1 LPRYKTITKLSM
13 QYKKINNL
21 LGWACFA
28 IASITYILTLEPS
41 VSFWDCGEFI
51 SCAFRLQV
59 AHQPGY
65 PLFAMLGKF
74 FSLFSMGD
82 KTKVSYFT
90 NMGSALASGA
100 TIMFLFWTITALA
113 KKMLLAKGEEADN
126 SKLIT
131 IMGGGLVGALTFT
144 FTDTFWFSAVETIV
158 FALSMLCTSVVFW
171 AILKWDAHADEDG
184 ADKWIVFIAYVIGL
198 SIGIHLLNLL
208 TIPAIVLVYYFR
220 RYKNVTTGSA
230 FVAFI
235 VAVLIL
241 VFVQYGIRGYTVE
254 FAAYFDLFFVNS
266 LGMGF
271 GTGAVVFFLILIGLI
286 VLGIWWSIKNNKPA
300 LNLAFLCV
308 AFIYFGYSSFAYIPI
323 RATANTDLDNSHP
336 DNAFTLYGYLNRIQY
351 GETPLLTGP
360 YFDAKATDQTEG
372 SVIYRKGKTKYEN
385 AGRKLNTIYDHTTIL
400 PRMYNTEN
408 TDGSYAQDAQF
419 YRQWLHMGESDAPNF
434 SDNMR
439 WMISWQMGQMYFRY
453 FMWNFVGRTN
463 QLDGQQQMGGF
474 HGYVD
479 GDWTSGVF
487 DGARHLPNTLVHKD
501 AKTPIYAS
509 NAYTPLYALPL
520 ILGIIGLIY
529 HFQRNQR
536 YALIVALLWFFT
548 GLAIVVYVN
557 QPSVQPR
564 ERDYSYVG
572 SFYAF
577 AIWIGIGAMALGDFL
592 KKWTTPKNAA
602 MGATA
607 ICLLLPLLVASKE
620 WGAHDRSTKMTPH
633 DMAYNYLISCPPNA
647 ILFTY
652 GDNDTYSLWY
662 DQEVEGIR
670 PDVRIVNLSLFSGD
684 WYIRQMQNKMNSSE
698 PLPITMPYEKYKE
711 GVRDAIQFYDKKISG
726 YTNVKEVFDFMLNDD
741 TASNAK
747 VQLQSGEYVNYLPTK
762 NFKIDINPDE
772 VIKNGVIP
780 ASQRSLLTD
789 TMKWKYPSN
798 FVTKDNLAF
807 IDILA
812 HNNWKRPI
820 CFTITVGQENMLG
833 LQQYLYKEGFTYH
846 LIPFKVDTASRDQ
859 LGKTNNTVM
868 YDNIMNKFK
877 WGNYKTAKYLDP
889 ESTTMFYPVILS
901 TVIDLTQNLSMDG
914 DKTRALNVLHKY
926 DQEMPDIYPFVDVAR
941 SKYYLV
947 ANAYHLGDIGYANRY
962 VNSIDT
968 YLVDQLNY
976 NYNLLQN
983 SPDNIDT
990 RTVQLGLSLL
1000 NGLNQL
1006 AKENHQTAISNKLQ
1020 SQIKDYEGKF
1030 ASIMGKQ

>member
-1 LPRYKTITKLSM
+1 M
-13 QYKKINNL
+13 QYNKINNL
-21 LGWACFA
+21 LGWLCFV

-51 SCAFRLQV
+51 SCAYRLQV

-74 FSLFSMGD
+74 FSLASMGD
-82 KTKVSYFT
+82 KTKVPYFT

-113 KKMLLAKGEEADN
+113 KKMLLKKDEEADN
-126 SKLIT
+126 TKLIL

-171 AILKWDAHADEDG
+171 AILKWDAHADQPG

-220 RYKNVTTGSA
+220 RAKTVNGGNA
-230 FVAFI
+230 FLAFI
-235 VAVLIL
+235 ASIVIL
-241 VFVQYGIRGYTVE
+241 GLVQYGIRGYTVQ
-254 FAAYFDLFFVNS
+254 FAAYFDLFFVNN

-271 GTGAVVFFLILIGLI
+271 GSGAFVFFILLISLI
-286 VLGIWWSIKNNKPA
+286 VLGVWLSIKYKKPV

-323 RATANTDLDNSHP
+323 RATANTDLNNSHP

-360 YFDAKATDQTEG
+360 YFDAKAVDQTEG
-372 SVIYRKGKTKYEN
+372 SIIYRKGEKKYEN
-385 AGRKLNTIYDHTTIL
+385 AGRKLNTIYDHTTFL

-408 TDGSYAQDAQF
+408 SDGSYQQDVQF
-419 YRQWLHMGESDAPNF
+419 YRQWLHMGDSDAPTF
-434 SDNMR
+434 ADILK
-439 WMISWQMGQMYFRY
+439 WMFSWQMGQMYFRY
-453 FMWNFVGRTN
+453 FMWNFAGRIN
-463 QLDGQQQMGGF
+463 QLDGQQQMGGI

-479 GDWTSGVF
+479 GDWTTGII
-487 DGARHLPNTLVHKD
+487 DGTKKLPKSLTHVPD
-501 AKTPIYAS
+501 KTPMYSS

-520 ILGIIGLIY
+520 ILGLVGLIFHY
-529 HFQRNQR
+529 QRNQR
-536 YALIVALLWFFT
+536 DALVVTLLWFFT
-548 GLAIVVYVN
+548 GLAIVIYVN

-577 AIWIGIGAMALGDFL
+577 AIWIGIGAIALADLL
-592 KKWTTPKNAA
+592 KKWLDGRTAA
-602 MGATA
+602 IGATA
-607 ICLLLPLLVASKE
+607 ICLLLPVLVWAKE
-620 WGAHDRSTKMTPH
+620 HRAHDRSTKMTPH

-684 WYIRQMQNKMNSSE
+684 WYIRQMQKKMNESE
-698 PLPITMPYEKYKE
+698 PLPITMPYDKYKE
-711 GVRDAIQFYDKKISG
+711 GVRDAVQYYDKKIPGS
-726 YTNVKEVFDFMLNDD
+726 VDIKEVFDFISSDD
-741 TASNAK
+741 TAAMA
-747 VQLQSGEYVNYLPTK
+747 QLQSGQYINYLPTK
-762 NFKIDINPDE
+762 NFKMTINPDE
-772 VIKNGVIP
+772 VVKNGVIP
-780 ASQRSLLTD
+780 ASQKSMLID
-789 TMKWKYPSN
+789 TMKWKYASN

-807 IDILA
+807 MDILA

-820 CFTITVGQENMLG
+820 CFTITVGQENMAG
-833 LQQYLYKEGFTYH
+833 LQPYLYKEGFTYH
-846 LIPFKVDTASRDQ
+846 LIPFKTDTATRDQ
-859 LGKTNNTVM
+859 LGKTNTDVM
-868 YDNIMNKFK
+868 YNNIMTKFK
-877 WGNYKTAKYLDP
+877 WGNFKNATYLDP
-889 ESTTMFYPVILS
+889 ESTTMFYPVLTSTIL
-901 TVIDLTQNLSMDG
+901 DLTQNLALKG
-914 DKTRALNVLHKY
+914 ERDKALNLLHKY
-926 DQEMPDIYPFVDVAR
+926 DKEMPDIYPYIDLAR

-947 ANAYHLGDIGYANRY
+947 VNAYSLGDISFANKYAT
-962 VNSIDT
+962 SIDN
-968 YLVDQLNY
+968 YLVDQLDY
-976 NYNLLQN
+976 NHNMLQN
-983 SPDNIDT
+983 NSDSVDG
-990 RTVQLGLSLL
+990 RTVQLGLYI
-1000 NGLNQL
+1000 LNQL
-1006 AKENHQTAISNKLQ
+1006 GEAAKQNHQDALAAKFQAQL
-1020 SQIKDYEGKF
+1020 KDYETKF
-1030 ASIMGKQ
+1030 SSMMGKQ